1 MTDKVS
7 RGVEPSVKV
16 GVEKMLIDRCRCQEG
31 IEEQKYLIKNKSSI
45 NPPGVEKLS
54 RR

>member
-1 MTDKVS
+1 MIDKVL

-16 GVEKMLIDRCRCQEG
+16 GVEKMLVDRCRCRED
-31 IEEQKYLIKNKSSI
+31 IEEQKYLIKNNSSI
-45 NPPGVEKLS
+45 NPLGVEKLL